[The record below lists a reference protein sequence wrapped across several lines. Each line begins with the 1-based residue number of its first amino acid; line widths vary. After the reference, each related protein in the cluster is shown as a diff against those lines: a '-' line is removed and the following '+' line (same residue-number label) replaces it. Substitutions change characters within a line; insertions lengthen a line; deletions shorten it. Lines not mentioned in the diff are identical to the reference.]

1 MPRITVEH
9 GGRFVHCVASQLQEV
24 LRQLGDASP
33 RGGGGGDV
41 LTVATQVAAS
51 CLQLFAAPEL
61 DLVAPATG
69 SFGTAL
75 RSRRVRALLGQA
87 SVRGTPLLQ
96 VLEWIRAAADAQRH
110 LVPALMLDARQA
122 VEVLVRLADTYDN
135 DGRGELALSP
145 LPVGVEVFKMD
156 DEDVATKE
164 WPPMP
169 TLPAWPLA
177 CAPDAAAAMLKTH
190 FLEQFE
196 PTKRTMALV
205 EAQLQS
211 IREQLAVNSRSD
223 AENSRRDFGKLEAR
237 LLEQLAPFERMVT
250 LVVTE
255 VQSIREQMVESARRD
270 DEKSRW
276 DVENSQSALLRLDAA
291 AEMLQTRFLEQFA
304 PIERMPAQWY
314 DATSPASLPVSS
326 G

>member
-24 LRQLGDASP
+24 LKQLGDASP
-33 RGGGGGDV
+33 RGGGGDDV
-41 LTVATQVAAS
+41 LAVATQVAAS

-61 DLVAPATG
+61 GLVAPATG

-75 RSRRVRALLGQA
+75 RSRQVRALLGQS

-110 LVPALMLDARQA
+110 LVPALMLEARQA
-122 VEVLVRLADTYDN
+122 VEMLVRLADTYDN

-177 CAPDAAAAMLKTH
+177 CAPDAAAAMMKT
-190 FLEQFE
+190 
-196 PTKRTMALV
+196 
-205 EAQLQS
+205 
-211 IREQLAVNSRSD
+211 
-223 AENSRRDFGKLEAR
+223 R
-237 LLEQLAPFERMVT
+237 LLEQFVRPSCSPF
-250 LVVTE
+250 
-255 VQSIREQMVESARRD
+255 
-270 DEKSRW
+270 
-276 DVENSQSALLRLDAA
+276 
-291 AEMLQTRFLEQFA
+291 
-304 PIERMPAQWY
+304 
-314 DATSPASLPVSS
+314 VSS
-326 G
+326 WL